1 MYENQ
6 KRKNGP
12 PASPAGR
19 SSFYNRP
26 LWYVQI
32 RCTGADTNWRLPA
45 QNGEDIPNI
54 PRGVNQMSLYGSK
67 IQIDGVSCGL
77 VMRGSSNG
85 QYLVVFERELATLE
99 QVEAINWEQ
108 PSIEGDCI
116 LPVGYGFTVSDI
128 RYSAATRSYT
138 VVLQV
143 GEQYL
148 GDVTGYQSQVAEL
161 ESTVARQQE
170 EIRQKDD
177 TIAQLES
184 EGSQALKEELEAA
197 YEEGVES
204 NG

>member
-1 MYENQ
+1 
-6 KRKNGP
+6 
-12 PASPAGR
+12 
-19 SSFYNRP
+19 
-26 LWYVQI
+26 
-32 RCTGADTNWRLPA
+32 
-45 QNGEDIPNI
+45 
-54 PRGVNQMSLYGSK
+54 MSLYGSK
-67 IQIDGVSCGL
+67 IQIDGVACGL
-77 VMRGSSNG
+77 VMRGGVNG

-99 QVEAINWEQ
+99 QVEAINWER
-108 PSIEGDCI
+108 PTIEGDCI
-116 LPVGYGFTVSDI
+116 LPVGYGFRVSDI

-148 GDVTGYQSQVAEL
+148 GDVTAYQSQVAQL
-161 ESTVARQQE
+161 ESTVAQQKTE
-170 EIRQKDD
+170 LREKDE